1 MTFSKSRLVLIK
13 IGGSSITNKQIPY
26 SLKRKALKRFA
37 KEIAKSK
44 KTNLLISHGA
54 GSFAHTSASKYGG
67 KKGYV
72 SKIGVAKVFAD
83 AAKINSIVTE
93 ALIEEGVPAIS
104 LRPRGFILAKSGK
117 VSIVFI
123 DAIYESLKQGLVPV
137 ICGDVIL
144 DTKWKTTIFSGEK
157 SLGILALNLSKK
169 GYKISKI
176 IEVGETEGF
185 IDSKGK
191 TVPQINKQNWTEIK
205 KNLRKINGFD
215 VTGGMGHKIEEA
227 LILSRKNIETYLVG
241 NKPRALQSAIIG
253 EPLGGTVIK

>member
-93 ALIEEGVPAIS
+93 ALIEEGVPVIS
-104 LRPRGFILAKSGK
+104 LIPNNNEDMISASKEVEARGAHTIVISNIEGKGEIIVPKCDDAEFAIYAGIIGHLMSYYVGVVLGVSIDRPKNLAKC
-117 VSIVFI
+117 VSV
-123 DAIYESLKQGLVPV
+123 
-137 ICGDVIL
+137 
-144 DTKWKTTIFSGEK
+144 
-157 SLGILALNLSKK
+157 
-169 GYKISKI
+169 
-176 IEVGETEGF
+176 
-185 IDSKGK
+185 
-191 TVPQINKQNWTEIK
+191 
-205 KNLRKINGFD
+205 R
-215 VTGGMGHKIEEA
+215 
-227 LILSRKNIETYLVG
+227 
-241 NKPRALQSAIIG
+241 
-253 EPLGGTVIK
+253 